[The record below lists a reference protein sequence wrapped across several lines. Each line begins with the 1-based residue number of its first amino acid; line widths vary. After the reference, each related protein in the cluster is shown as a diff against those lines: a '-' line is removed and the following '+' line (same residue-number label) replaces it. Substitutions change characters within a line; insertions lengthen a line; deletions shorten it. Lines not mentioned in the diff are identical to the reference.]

1 MPQRTPR
8 PSEIS
13 AALAALGV
21 YAQAPTADELEQQAI
36 SAGGENV
43 LAAVLANALY
53 GASIGCGMLAEGQML
68 EQPTNR
74 AQRLSL
80 ARAQA
85 LKASGAEGP
94 GFVGAMHWQAAHI
107 AGPLRALKDHEH
119 MPLGQALAAVS
130 WALVLLLQTMCL
142 AEPAGSTRLP
152 GSSWNFDGDPTG
164 IVMLRR

>member
-21 YAQAPTADELEQQAI
+21 YAQAPTDDELEQQAI
-36 SAGGENV
+36 AAGGENV

-53 GASIGCGMLAEGQML
+53 GASIGCGMLAESQML
-68 EQPTNR
+68 EQPTNQ
-74 AQRLSL
+74 AQRLSH

-85 LKASGAEGP
+85 LKASGAQGP

-107 AGPLRALKDHEH
+107 AGSLRALKDRGTCHSDKRS
-119 MPLGQALAAVS
+119 PRFPGPSCCSCKRCASPNPPAA
-130 WALVLLLQTMCL
+130 Q
-142 AEPAGSTRLP
+142 
-152 GSSWNFDGDPTG
+152 PTK
-164 IVMLRR
+164 